1 MLTLLYNLA
10 SSPMGFPE
18 EYKKEIIQKGPLN
31 FEAAAL
37 ALFQYQAEH
46 NPVYRQYIHFLRK
59 DPNQVKDLSQI
70 PFLPIEFFKTH
81 TVQSHLFKPEAI
93 FKSSGTTLQ
102 QRSQHLV
109 FDTGFYKQH
118 AQYLFEETYGP
129 LTGSVVLALLPS
141 YLEQGDSSLV
151 MMVDHFIKATRQVE
165 PGFYLR
171 NHQELREAIKK
182 AKAEGKKVYLFGVT
196 YALLDLA
203 EEPNAQELSGITIFE
218 TGGMKGRRREMV
230 RDELHAVLTQAF
242 GVEAIH
248 SEYGMTELLSQA
260 YSTGAGIF
268 QPSRTLRILV
278 RDVNDPLSVS
288 SRAGSGGVNVI
299 DLANVDSCAF
309 IETKDLGKLYPDGS
323 FEILGRFDNSD
334 VRGCNLLVS

>member
-1 MLTLLYNLA
+1 
-10 SSPMGFPE
+10 MGFPE
-18 EYKKEIIQKGPLN
+18 EYKNDLLQKGPRD
-31 FEAAAL
+31 FHSAAL
-37 ALFQYQAEH
+37 SLFQYQARC
-46 NPVYRQYIHFLRK
+46 NPVYKAYLTHLK
-59 DPNQVKDLSQI
+59 VDPNQVKHLSQV

-81 TVQSHLFKPEAI
+81 PVQSHPFTPQVI

-109 FDTGFYKQH
+109 ADSGFYKVH
-118 AQYLFEETYGP
+118 AQQLFEETYGP
-129 LTGSVVLALLPS
+129 LAGSVVLALLPS

-151 MMVDHFIKATRQVE
+151 MMVDHFIRATGQTQ

-171 NHQELREAIKK
+171 NHAELRSAVAAARQKSQ
-182 AKAEGKKVYLFGVT
+182 KVYLFGVT

-203 EEPNAQELSGITIFE
+203 EELASGEFSGITLFE

-230 RDELHAVLTQAF
+230 REELHSLLKEAF
-242 GVEAIH
+242 GVAAVH

-260 YSTGAGIF
+260 YSQGEGIF
-268 QPSRTLRILV
+268 HPSRTLRVLV
-278 RDVNDPLSVS
+278 RDVNDPFAISAE
-288 SRAGSGGVNVI
+288 AGAGGVNVI

-309 IETKDLGKLYPDGS
+309 LETKDLGKLYPDGS

-334 VRGCNLLVS
+334 VRGCNLMVG

>member
-1 MLTLLYNLA
+1 
-10 SSPMGFPE
+10 MGFPV
-18 EYKKEIIQKGPLN
+18 EYKKEILQQGPQE

-37 ALFQYQAEH
+37 ALFHYQAVH
-46 NPVYRQYIHFLRK
+46 NPVYGTYLKHLK
-59 DPNQVKDLSQI
+59 KELSHVKQLHQI

-81 TVQSHLFKPEAI
+81 SVQSHPFTPAVV
-93 FKSSGTTLQ
+93 FKSSGTTQQ

-109 FDTGFYKQH
+109 ADPEFYKVH

-129 LTGSVVLALLPS
+129 LAGCVFLALLPS

-151 MMVDHFIKATRQVE
+151 MMIDHFIKASGQTQ

-171 NHQELREAIKK
+171 NHAELREAVAQ
-182 AKAEGKKVYLFGVT
+182 AKRSGKKVYLFGVT

-203 EEPNAQELSGITIFE
+203 EEVSPGEFSGTVIFE

-230 RDELHAVLTQAF
+230 REELHGLLTRAF
-242 GVEAIH
+242 GVDAIH

-260 YSTGAGIF
+260 YSTGQGIF
-268 QPSRTLRILV
+268 QPSRTLRVLV
-278 RDVNDPLSVS
+278 RDVNDPFSVS
-288 SRAGSGGVNVI
+288 SEAGSGGVNVI

-323 FEILGRFDNSD
+323 FEIMGRFDNSD
-334 VRGCNLLVS
+334 IRGCNLLVG

>member
-1 MLTLLYNLA
+1 
-10 SSPMGFPE
+10 MGFTNDF
-18 EYKKEIIQKGPLN
+18 KKKLSSLPPQD

-37 ALFQYQAEH
+37 ALFQFQAQH
-46 NPVYRQYIHFLRK
+46 NPVYKAY
-59 DPNQVKDLSQI
+59 LSHLGKAASGIDKITDI

-81 TVQSHLFKPEAI
+81 TVVSHDFTPKVI

-109 FDTGFYKQH
+109 VDAQFYRMH
-118 AQYLFEETYGP
+118 AQQLFEKAYGP
-129 LTGSVVLALLPS
+129 LKGSVVLALLPS

-151 MMVDHFIKATRQVE
+151 MMVDHLIKATGQTV

-171 NHQELREAIKK
+171 NHAELVDAMRQ
-182 AKAEGKKVYLFGVT
+182 AKSEGRKVFLFGVT

-203 EEPNAQELSGITIFE
+203 EELSAPEFEGVTIFE

-230 RDELHAVLTQAF
+230 REELHGLLTRAF

-260 YSTGAGIF
+260 YSPGKGIF
-268 QPSRTLRILV
+268 HPSATLRVLV
-278 RDVNDPLSVS
+278 REVNDPFNVTDQ
-288 SRAGSGGVNVI
+288 AGSGGVNVI

-309 IETKDLGKLYPDGS
+309 LETKDLGRLYEDGT
-323 FEILGRFDNSD
+323 FEILGRFDNAD
-334 VRGCNLLVS
+334 IRGCNLLVG